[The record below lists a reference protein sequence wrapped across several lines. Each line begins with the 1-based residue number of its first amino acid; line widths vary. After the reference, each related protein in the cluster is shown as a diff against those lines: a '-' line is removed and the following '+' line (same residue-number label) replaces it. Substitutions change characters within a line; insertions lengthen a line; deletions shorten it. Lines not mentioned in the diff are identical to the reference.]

1 MNTEETNIIERIN
14 KKKLFISLILFLLE
28 LVLFILIKLN
38 AFESMDSSIVKSLQP
53 DKTDIY
59 EVPTLIKIVYYLNRI
74 YIPYIIIIIVN
85 NFSNVYNTFIL
96 FNILSIICYISC
108 ILKFIFYKFIPTKE
122 GTIYYCGE
130 GWNLPSTEMMI
141 SVFFYLALWNIIF
154 FSKNNKNNYNS
165 KDFIKYFKYIFLGA
179 IIIFNIINLFFLA
192 KIGYYLFSHLVFSAI
207 LGVSLYLFI
216 FEANILKKKFNPKKF
231 CLFINKKFE
240 CYILFKIILLAISF
254 LPYILE
260 RNESNQTCE
269 QCISIEGSFFYK
281 NKSPHV
287 TYVDDTFTLMSVFFG
302 HFFVTIGLKCEL
314 GFIFGNDLQ
323 NFEQYHFGVNI
334 DDLNIER
341 EFKNNTGTIIVTRE
355 TEWNNTSMTK
365 SIIRLIVTFVLSIIT
380 FLPYIIIK
388 RGHNDYDY
396 SIFFLVKYFLSFA
409 LFSFGMTFI
418 FKGIFRIMKLS
429 NEILGSILID
439 Q

>member
-1 MNTEETNIIERIN
+1 MNTEETNIIQRIN
-14 KKKLFISLILFLLE
+14 KKSLSISLVLFLLE
-28 LVLFILIKLN
+28 IVLFILIKLN
-38 AFESMDSSIVKSLQP
+38 IFESMDSSIAKALQP
-53 DKTDIY
+53 DKIENDEI
-59 EVPTLIKIVYYLNRI
+59 PTLIKIVYYLNRI

-108 ILKFIFYKFIPTKE
+108 ILKFIFYKFIPPND
-122 GTIYYCGE
+122 GMIYYCGE

-141 SVFFYLALWNIIF
+141 SVFFYLALWNILF
-154 FSKNNKNNYNS
+154 FNKNNNNNYNS
-165 KDFIKYFKYIFLGA
+165 KDSIKYLKYIFLGA

-231 CLFINKKFE
+231 CFFINKKFE
-240 CYILFKIILLAISF
+240 CYILFKIILLAITF

-260 RNESNQTCE
+260 RNASDQTSE
-269 QCISIEGSFFYK
+269 QCSSIEGSFFYK

-287 TYVDDTFTLMSVFFG
+287 TYVDDTFALMSVFFG
-302 HFFVTIGLKCEL
+302 HFFVSIGLKCEL
-314 GFIFGNDLQ
+314 GFLFGNDLQ

-334 DDLNIER
+334 DDLNTER

-365 SIIRLIVTFVLSIIT
+365 SIIRLIVTFILSIIT

-388 RGHNDYDY
+388 RGDNYDY
-396 SIFFLVKYFLSFA
+396 TTIFLVKYFLSFA
-409 LFSFGMTFI
+409 LFSFGITFI